1 MMFSKRYTATVK
13 EGITETIVRSNS
25 VEGVQLMAG
34 LFPGQRWKASKKGH
48 YWYLTRQQ
56 SPCGIRL
63 TAGAMK
69 RLFDLAETE

>member
-1 MMFSKRYTATVK
+1 MRYTATVK
-13 EGITETIVRSNS
+13 DGITETVVRSS
-25 VEGVQLMAG
+25 SQDGIQLMVG
-34 LFPGQRWKASKKGH
+34 IFSGQRWRASKKGH

-69 RLFDLAETE
+69 RWFELIEDE

>member
-1 MMFSKRYTATVK
+1 MRYTATVK
-13 EGITETIVRSNS
+13 DGITETVVRSS
-25 VEGVQLMAG
+25 SQDGIQLMVG
-34 LFPGQRWKASKKGH
+34 LFPGQRWRASKKGH

-69 RLFDLAETE
+69 RWFELIEDE

>member
-1 MMFSKRYTATVK
+1 MRYTATVK
-13 EGITETIVRSNS
+13 DGITETVVRSS
-25 VEGVQLMAG
+25 SQDGIQLMVG
-34 LFPGQRWKASKKGH
+34 IFPGQRWRASKKGH

-69 RLFDLAETE
+69 RWFELIEDE

>member
-1 MMFSKRYTATVK
+1 MRYTATVK
-13 EGITETIVRSNS
+13 DGITETVVRSS
-25 VEGVQLMAG
+25 SQDGIQLMVG
-34 LFPGQRWKASKKGH
+34 LFPGQRWRASKKGH

-69 RLFDLAETE
+69 KWFELIEDE